1 MKWLIPVCVFGLFSL
16 AAQAQDT
23 PPPAS
28 GNARAACK
36 ADYQKLCQG
45 VRPGGGR
52 AAACLNQHLDELSP
66 ACKDVIQKHAQSDGG
81 NNGNPPSTPSTPS
94 KPQQ

>member
-1 MKWLIPVCVFGLFSL
+1 MKWLMPVCVFGLFSL

-23 PPPAS
+23 PPAD
-28 GNARAACK
+28 GGARAACK

-52 AAACLNQHLDELSP
+52 AVACLNDHMDQLSP
-66 ACKDVIQKHAQSDGG
+66 ACKDAMQKRAQSQAG
-81 NNGNPPSTPSTPS
+81 NNGTPPS